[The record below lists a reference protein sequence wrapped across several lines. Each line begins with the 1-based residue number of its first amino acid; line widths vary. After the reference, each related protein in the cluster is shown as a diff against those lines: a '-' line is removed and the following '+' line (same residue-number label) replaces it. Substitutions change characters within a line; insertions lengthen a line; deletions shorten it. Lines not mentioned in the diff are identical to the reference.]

1 MKWGK
6 GTAAYRDTKSLVPT
20 DLAEE
25 IITSLQQT
33 ALAAYQALELRDYGR
48 VDMRLQPD
56 GGVHVIEV
64 NPNPWL
70 SSRAELAMA
79 ARKAGRT
86 YTQLVEEIV
95 DLAMAR
101 D

>member
-1 MKWGK
+1 M
-6 GTAAYRDTKSLVPT
+6 
-20 DLAEE
+20 
-25 IITSLQQT
+25 
-33 ALAAYQALELRDYGR
+33 AAYQALELRDYGR

-56 GGVHVIEV
+56 GRVHVIEA

-70 SSRAELAMA
+70 SSKAEFAMA

-95 DLAMAR
+95 ELAMAR
-101 D
+101 A